1 MASMRAIFM
10 EGTSA
15 DRALEQ
21 RHAGD
26 PDIDLEQPPAH
37 GGRAAGIEDAEIRD
51 IERSAAEDAVERHGL
66 EIEEIHR
73 LAIPGDDVDA
83 AGADGGHP
91 EIAVHIDLEA
101 VGDVLIGEVMDHA
114 LGA

>member
-10 EGTSA
+10 GRASA

-26 PDIDLEQPPAH
+26 PHIDLQEPPAH
-37 GGRAAGIEDAEIRD
+37 GGRTAGVEDAEIRD
-51 IERSAAEDAVERHGL
+51 IERGAAEDAVERHGL

-73 LAIPGDDVDA
+73 LAVPGDDVDT
-83 AGADGGHP
+83 AGADGGDP
-91 EIAVHIDLEA
+91 EIAVHIDL
-101 VGDVLIGEVMDHA
+101 
-114 LGA
+114 